1 MTHLLSFNMLH
12 TCRANSASLSL
23 SLELTLEAGAPGA
36 MLPRRCRWISGAVGS
51 SRGGGTEDARTCNN

>member
-1 MTHLLSFNMLH
+1 MSLSL
-12 TCRANSASLSL
+12 TCRANSASRSL

-51 SRGGGTEDARTCNN
+51 SRGGGTEEARTCNSQRNSA